1 MDLAEVLSI
10 AHWSM
15 VKRQNVSGG
24 TPFTYK
30 VDLTDGAHPGLYEP
44 VYLLLVRNVALRI
57 HKSLGATRKWAV
69 LHFKK
74 QTSKFV
80 ARI

>member
-30 VDLTDGAHPGLYEP
+30 VDLTDGAHPGLYGP
-44 VYLLLVRNVALRI
+44 MYLLLVRNVALWI
-57 HKSLGATRKWAV
+57 HKGLGAV
-69 LHFKK
+69 
-74 QTSKFV
+74 
-80 ARI
+80 